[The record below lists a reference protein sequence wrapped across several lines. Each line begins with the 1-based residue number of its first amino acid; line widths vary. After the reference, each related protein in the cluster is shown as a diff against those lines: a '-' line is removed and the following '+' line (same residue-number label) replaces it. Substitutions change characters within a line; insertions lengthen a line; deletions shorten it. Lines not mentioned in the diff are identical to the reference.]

1 MNDQEE
7 DKATKTSKTNM
18 NSGIASGGS
27 VQNSGSHTQKVIVHG
42 PSGANIFISI
52 VIPIIAAVSGAY
64 ATYKF
69 NLLNAP
75 EKTVIGSN
83 TLLGQVKDLQKIV
96 TSLNPSP
103 EISKRLVE
111 IEQQAQ
117 AIQANVSRLQKS
129 DVLVSGE
136 VDFWLDANVAV
147 MLGNTTPFSVISG
160 NSSWITYELDGKAG
174 GVYLPPA
181 GKLEFKTDKGNNCFL
196 NYMGK
201 SPKADIYGFKI
212 ICPA

>member
-1 MNDQEE
+1 MNDYEE

-27 VQNSGSHTQKVIVHG
+27 VQHSGNHTQKVIVHSS
-42 PSGANIFISI
+42 SGTSIFISI
-52 VIPIIAAVSGAY
+52 IIPIVAAVSGAY
-64 ATYKF
+64 ATYNF

-96 TSLNPSP
+96 MSFNPSP

-117 AIQANVSRLQKS
+117 AIQANVSRLQRS
-129 DVLVSGE
+129 DGLASGE
-136 VDFWLDANVAV
+136 VDFWLDANSAV
-147 MLGNTTPFSVISG
+147 MLGNTTPFSVTSG
-160 NSSWITYELDGKAG
+160 TSNSITYELDGKAG

-181 GKLEFKTDKGNNCFL
+181 GKLEFKTDTGKNCFL

-201 SPKADIYGFKI
+201 SPKAEIYGFKI